1 MAKVQDLPRMD
12 WESCTLARYDNNYQ
26 NAKESL
32 EDLQNIVFIAIAEKD
47 CAITAS
53 ECNTQRSPV

>member
-1 MAKVQDLPRMD
+1 MD